1 MNVKKTSTAIAVL
14 ASLVSQ
20 ATVAANFT
28 NTVNTDTTTLLSGDT
43 VNTTDA
49 EGVQVFNP
57 LRPLDIGDTGSISI
71 SVDSAFMDSRGISAS
86 NGTNLNLG
94 TGTSINLNSSSSVT
108 GASGIGV
115 NIGGDSS
122 IKANTTDISI
132 SAVNTAIGI
141 NSYAGRSS
149 IDLGSNSVIRANSLA
164 GNASAIYLAEDT
176 ALQGNLRADQLHL
189 EASGNVAT
197 GLSVNG
203 YHNVNI
209 GSGSIISVAGK
220 NLSSGIIL
228 SGIKEGS
235 ITADTVTIRANGNNT
250 VGVRLN
256 NESATSIVDL
266 GRNSVITTNGTD
278 SSGIYSSVINSASF
292 NAESISV
299 HTVGSG
305 SHAIES
311 HSGSTTINA
320 GSQLIS
326 DAGIGVYAS
335 SQGSVSAPQVTVN
348 DSIIYGKEAGVYA
361 DSSSTLINLNN
372 TSISSDNTTIIASNG
387 GAVQFNGNGNI
398 SSSSGKAIEA
408 NNGRVNIYGKSNILG
423 DVSSENNGFVDLIL
437 DNSLISGDLIA
448 DSTSN
453 ISLSLENDSQWSGYS
468 QNAAKIALD
477 SSSSWILTGNSDVNS
492 LVNAGV
498 ISLNGAPGTVLTVT
512 GDYIGNNG
520 LLNFNTVLNDDTSA
534 TDKLVVN
541 GNTSGTSF
549 VSVNNVGGI
558 GMATLN
564 GIELIQVNGM
574 SDGDFVKNGR
584 IVAGAYEYSLVR
596 GTGVN
601 TNNWYLTN
609 ELVSN
614 PAPDLPPSVPVQ
626 RPEAGAYTANLA
638 AANNMFVTR
647 LHDRLGETQ
656 YIDAL
661 TGEQKVTSM
670 WLRNEGGHNRSRDI
684 NGQLNTQANRY
695 VVQLGGDI
703 AQWSNNGMDRFHLGV
718 MAGYGNSKSTTV
730 SQETGYNAK
739 GSIDG
744 YSTGVYGTWYAN
756 EVDKSGLYVDG
767 WMQYSWFNNTVDG
780 QALATE
786 EYKSKGISTSI
797 ESGYTFKMGENVA
810 KNATYFIQPKA
821 QVTWMGVKSDDHKE
835 ANGTIVSGE
844 GDGNIQTRLG
854 VKAFMNG
861 YSDQDKGKERVFQ
874 PFVEA
879 NWVHN
884 TKDIGTT
891 LNNVTVSQDGAANI
905 GELKVG
911 VEGQINRKVNLWGNV
926 GQQIGNKGYS
936 DTAVMLGVK
945 YNF

>member
-1 MNVKKTSTAIAVL
+1 MHIFNKNKLALSISGIIFFTNVQTVSATVFTNVNAGANQSLVIGSGDSVIHTANAGNAVSANGINSLVTATDTVINTLGNTSNAVNALNGGMVNLNNVAINVGGLTSYGLTAENGGVVGASNITIDTSSENSAGIHGAGGTLNLDIININTSGFKSYGILSDVAGSVINLSNGVIKTAGIQSHAITLDAGVVNL
-14 ASLVSQ
+14 AST
-20 ATVAANFT
+20 TVETYADLA
-28 NTVNTDTTTLLSGDT
+28 
-43 VNTTDA
+43 
-49 EGVQVFNP
+49 
-57 LRPLDIGDTGSISI
+57 R
-71 SVDSAFMDSRGISAS
+71 
-86 NGTNLNLG
+86 
-94 TGTSINLNSSSSVT
+94 
-108 GASGIGV
+108 GV
-115 NIGGDSS
+115 NINNGAEV
-122 IKANTTDISI
+122 IANDINI
-132 SAVNTAIGI
+132 ITH
-141 NSYAGRSS
+141 
-149 IDLGSNSVIRANSLA
+149 
-164 GNASAIYLAEDT
+164 GND
-176 ALQGNLRADQLHL
+176 RAD
-189 EASGNVAT
+189 GV
-197 GLSVNG
+197 
-203 YHNVNI
+203 
-209 GSGSIISVAGK
+209 SVAGK
-220 NLSSGIIL
+220 FTGFNINILTEGINTYAVTLRELGDLSISNSQLSSKSAAINF
-228 SGIKEGS
+228 
-235 ITADTVTIRANGNNT
+235 TAQATRTGAT
-250 VGVRLN
+250 AEFLN
-256 NESATSIVDL
+256 S
-266 GRNSVITTNGTD
+266 
-278 SSGIYSSVINSASF
+278 
-292 NAESISV
+292 
-299 HTVGSG
+299 
-305 SHAIES
+305 
-311 HSGSTTINA
+311 
-320 GSQLIS
+320 
-326 DAGIGVYAS
+326 
-335 SQGSVSAPQVTVN
+335 
-348 DSIIYGKEAGVYA
+348 
-361 DSSSTLINLNN
+361 
-372 TSISSDNTTIIASNG
+372 TIIAEDNVIVS
-387 GAVQFNGNGNI
+387 GNSIGQ
-398 SSSSGKAIEA
+398 
-408 NNGRVNIYGKSNILG
+408 V
-423 DVSSENNGFVDLIL
+423 
-437 DNSLISGDLIA
+437 SLINTVTHSASNKFASAGNNSIIDITARDKSVISGGLIA
-448 DSTSN
+448 DLTSN

-468 QNAAKIALD
+468 QNAAKISLD
-477 SSSSWILTGNSDVNS
+477 SSSSWILTGNSDVNN

-498 ISLNGAPGTVLTVT
+498 ISLNGAPGTTLMVT
-512 GDYIGNNG
+512 GDYIGDNG

>member
-1 MNVKKTSTAIAVL
+1 MHIFNKNKLALSISGIIFFTNVQTVSATVFTNVNAGANQSLVIGSGDSVIHTANAGNAVSANGINSLVTATDTVINTLGNTSNAVNALNGGMVNLSNVAINVGGLTSYGLTAENGGVVGASNVTIDTSSENSAGIHGAGGTLNLDTININTSGFKSYGILSDVAGSVINLSNGVIKTAGIQSHAITLDAGIVNL
-14 ASLVSQ
+14 AST
-20 ATVAANFT
+20 TVETYADLA
-28 NTVNTDTTTLLSGDT
+28 
-43 VNTTDA
+43 
-49 EGVQVFNP
+49 
-57 LRPLDIGDTGSISI
+57 R
-71 SVDSAFMDSRGISAS
+71 
-86 NGTNLNLG
+86 
-94 TGTSINLNSSSSVT
+94 
-108 GASGIGV
+108 GV
-115 NIGGDSS
+115 NINNGAEV
-122 IKANTTDISI
+122 IANDINI
-132 SAVNTAIGI
+132 ITH
-141 NSYAGRSS
+141 
-149 IDLGSNSVIRANSLA
+149 
-164 GNASAIYLAEDT
+164 GND
-176 ALQGNLRADQLHL
+176 RAD
-189 EASGNVAT
+189 GV
-197 GLSVNG
+197 
-203 YHNVNI
+203 
-209 GSGSIISVAGK
+209 SVAGK
-220 NLSSGIIL
+220 FTGFNINILTEGINTYAVTLRELGDLSISNSQLSSKSAAINF
-228 SGIKEGS
+228 
-235 ITADTVTIRANGNNT
+235 TAQATRTGAT
-250 VGVRLN
+250 AEFLN
-256 NESATSIVDL
+256 S
-266 GRNSVITTNGTD
+266 
-278 SSGIYSSVINSASF
+278 
-292 NAESISV
+292 
-299 HTVGSG
+299 
-305 SHAIES
+305 
-311 HSGSTTINA
+311 
-320 GSQLIS
+320 
-326 DAGIGVYAS
+326 
-335 SQGSVSAPQVTVN
+335 
-348 DSIIYGKEAGVYA
+348 
-361 DSSSTLINLNN
+361 
-372 TSISSDNTTIIASNG
+372 TIIAEDNVIVS
-387 GAVQFNGNGNI
+387 GNSIGQ
-398 SSSSGKAIEA
+398 
-408 NNGRVNIYGKSNILG
+408 V
-423 DVSSENNGFVDLIL
+423 
-437 DNSLISGDLIA
+437 SLINTVTHSASNKFASAGNNSIIDITARDKSVISGGLIA
-448 DSTSN
+448 DLTSN

-468 QNAAKIALD
+468 QNAAKISLD
-477 SSSSWILTGNSDVNS
+477 SSSSWILTGNSDVNN

-498 ISLNGAPGTVLTVT
+498 ISLNGAPSTTLTVT

-574 SDGDFVKNGR
+574 SDGDFVKSGR
-584 IVAGAYEYSLVR
+584 IVAGAYDYSLVR
-596 GTGVN
+596 GTGGN

-609 ELVSN
+609 ELISN
-614 PAPDLPPSVPVQ
+614 PAPVLPPSVPVQ

-670 WLRNEGGHNRSRDI
+670 WLRNEGGHNRSRDT

-703 AQWSNNGMDRFHLGV
+703 AQWSNNGMDRFHLGI

-744 YSTGVYGTWYAN
+744 YSTGVYGIWYAN
-756 EVDKSGLYVDG
+756 EVDKSGLYMDG

-786 EYKSKGISTSI
+786 EYKSKGISASI
-797 ESGYTFKMGENVA
+797 ESGYTFKIGENIA

-884 TKDIGTT
+884 TKDIGST

>member
-1 MNVKKTSTAIAVL
+1 MHIFNKNKLALSISGIIFFTNVQTVSATVFTNVNAGANQSLVIGSGDSVIHTANAGNAVSANGINSLVTATDTVINTLGNTSNAVNALNGGMVNLNNVAINVGGLTSYGLTAENGGVVGASNITIDTSSENSAGIHGAGGTLNLDIININTSGFKSYGILSDVAGSVINLSNGVIKTAGIQSHAITLDAGIVNL
-14 ASLVSQ
+14 AST
-20 ATVAANFT
+20 TVETYADLA
-28 NTVNTDTTTLLSGDT
+28 
-43 VNTTDA
+43 
-49 EGVQVFNP
+49 
-57 LRPLDIGDTGSISI
+57 R
-71 SVDSAFMDSRGISAS
+71 
-86 NGTNLNLG
+86 
-94 TGTSINLNSSSSVT
+94 
-108 GASGIGV
+108 GV
-115 NIGGDSS
+115 NINNGAEV
-122 IKANTTDISI
+122 IANDINI
-132 SAVNTAIGI
+132 ITH
-141 NSYAGRSS
+141 
-149 IDLGSNSVIRANSLA
+149 
-164 GNASAIYLAEDT
+164 GND
-176 ALQGNLRADQLHL
+176 RAD
-189 EASGNVAT
+189 GV
-197 GLSVNG
+197 
-203 YHNVNI
+203 
-209 GSGSIISVAGK
+209 SVAGK
-220 NLSSGIIL
+220 FTGFNINILTEGINTYAVTLRELGDLSISNSQLSSKSAAINF
-228 SGIKEGS
+228 
-235 ITADTVTIRANGNNT
+235 TAQATRTGAT
-250 VGVRLN
+250 AEFLN
-256 NESATSIVDL
+256 S
-266 GRNSVITTNGTD
+266 
-278 SSGIYSSVINSASF
+278 
-292 NAESISV
+292 
-299 HTVGSG
+299 
-305 SHAIES
+305 
-311 HSGSTTINA
+311 
-320 GSQLIS
+320 
-326 DAGIGVYAS
+326 
-335 SQGSVSAPQVTVN
+335 
-348 DSIIYGKEAGVYA
+348 
-361 DSSSTLINLNN
+361 
-372 TSISSDNTTIIASNG
+372 TIIAEDNVIVS
-387 GAVQFNGNGNI
+387 GNSIGQ
-398 SSSSGKAIEA
+398 
-408 NNGRVNIYGKSNILG
+408 V
-423 DVSSENNGFVDLIL
+423 
-437 DNSLISGDLIA
+437 SLINTVTHSASNKFASAGNNSIIDITARDKSVISGGLIA
-448 DSTSN
+448 DLTSN

-468 QNAAKIALD
+468 QNAAKISLD
-477 SSSSWILTGNSDVNS
+477 SSSSWILTGNSDVNN

-498 ISLNGAPGTVLTVT
+498 INLNGAPGTTLTVT

-574 SDGDFVKNGR
+574 SDGDFVKSGR

-596 GTGVN
+596 GTGGN

-609 ELVSN
+609 ELISN
-614 PAPDLPPSVPVQ
+614 PAPVLPPSVPVQ

-670 WLRNEGGHNRSRDI
+670 WLRNEGGHNRSRDT

-703 AQWSNNGMDRFHLGV
+703 AQWSNNGMDRFHLGI

-744 YSTGVYGTWYAN
+744 YSTGVYGIWYAN
-756 EVDKSGLYVDG
+756 EVDKSGLYMDG

-786 EYKSKGISTSI
+786 EYKSKGMSASI
-797 ESGYTFKMGENVA
+797 ESGYTFKIGENIA

-884 TKDIGTT
+884 TKDIGST

>member
-1 MNVKKTSTAIAVL
+1 MHIFNKNKLALSISGIIFFTNVQTVSATVFTNVNAGANQSLVIGSGDSVIHTANAGNAVSANGINSLVTATDTVINTLGNTSNAVNALNGGMVNLNNVAINVGGLTSYGLTAENGGVVGASNITIDTSSENSAGIHGAGGTLNLDIININTSGFKSYGILSDVAGSVINLSNGVIKTAGIQSHAITLDAGIVNL
-14 ASLVSQ
+14 AST
-20 ATVAANFT
+20 TVETYADLA
-28 NTVNTDTTTLLSGDT
+28 
-43 VNTTDA
+43 
-49 EGVQVFNP
+49 
-57 LRPLDIGDTGSISI
+57 R
-71 SVDSAFMDSRGISAS
+71 
-86 NGTNLNLG
+86 
-94 TGTSINLNSSSSVT
+94 
-108 GASGIGV
+108 GV
-115 NIGGDSS
+115 NINNGAEV
-122 IKANTTDISI
+122 IANDINI
-132 SAVNTAIGI
+132 ITH
-141 NSYAGRSS
+141 
-149 IDLGSNSVIRANSLA
+149 
-164 GNASAIYLAEDT
+164 GND
-176 ALQGNLRADQLHL
+176 RAD
-189 EASGNVAT
+189 GV
-197 GLSVNG
+197 
-203 YHNVNI
+203 
-209 GSGSIISVAGK
+209 SVAGK
-220 NLSSGIIL
+220 FTGFNINILTEGINTYAVTLRELGDLSISNSQLSSKSAAINF
-228 SGIKEGS
+228 
-235 ITADTVTIRANGNNT
+235 TAQATRTGAT
-250 VGVRLN
+250 AEFLN
-256 NESATSIVDL
+256 S
-266 GRNSVITTNGTD
+266 
-278 SSGIYSSVINSASF
+278 
-292 NAESISV
+292 
-299 HTVGSG
+299 
-305 SHAIES
+305 
-311 HSGSTTINA
+311 
-320 GSQLIS
+320 
-326 DAGIGVYAS
+326 
-335 SQGSVSAPQVTVN
+335 
-348 DSIIYGKEAGVYA
+348 
-361 DSSSTLINLNN
+361 
-372 TSISSDNTTIIASNG
+372 TIIAEDNVIVS
-387 GAVQFNGNGNI
+387 GNSIGQ
-398 SSSSGKAIEA
+398 
-408 NNGRVNIYGKSNILG
+408 V
-423 DVSSENNGFVDLIL
+423 
-437 DNSLISGDLIA
+437 SLINTVTHSASNKFASAGNNSIIDITARDKSVISGGLIA
-448 DSTSN
+448 DLTSN

-468 QNAAKIALD
+468 QNAAKISLD
-477 SSSSWILTGNSDVNS
+477 SSSSWILTGNSDVNN

-498 ISLNGAPGTVLTVT
+498 ISLNGAPGTTLMVT
-512 GDYIGNNG
+512 GDYIGDNG

>member
-1 MNVKKTSTAIAVL
+1 MAILNFYVIFIHPLINETWYSPMHIFNKNKLVLSISGIIFFTNVQTVSATVFTNVNAGANQ
-14 ASLVSQ
+14 SLVIGSGDSVIH
-20 ATVAANFT
+20 TANAGNAVSADGINSLVT
-28 NTVNTDTTTLLSGDT
+28 ATDTVINTLGNTSNAVNALNGGVVNLNNVAINVSGLT
-43 VNTTDA
+43 SYGITA
-49 EGVQVFNP
+49 ENGGVV
-57 LRPLDIGDTGSISI
+57 R
-71 SVDSAFMDSRGISAS
+71 AS
-86 NGTNLNLG
+86 NVTIDISSENSAGIHGAGGTLNLNTININTLDFKSYG
-94 TGTSINLNSSSSVT
+94 ILSYVAGSVINLSNGVIKTAGIQSHAVT
-108 GASGIGV
+108 VDAGIV
-115 NIGGDSS
+115 NL
-122 IKANTTDISI
+122 ANTTVETFADL
-132 SAVNTAIGI
+132 ARGI
-141 NSYAGRSS
+141 N
-149 IDLGSNSVIRANSLA
+149 INNGSEVIANDINIITH
-164 GNASAIYLAEDT
+164 GND
-176 ALQGNLRADQLHL
+176 RAD
-189 EASGNVAT
+189 G
-197 GLSVNG
+197 
-203 YHNVNI
+203 
-209 GSGSIISVAGK
+209 ISVAGK
-220 NLSSGIIL
+220 FTGFNVNVLT
-228 SGIKEGS
+228 EGLN
-235 ITADTVTIRANGNNT
+235 TYAVTLRELG
-250 VGVRLN
+250 
-256 NESATSIVDL
+256 DL
-266 GRNSVITTNGTD
+266 
-278 SSGIYSSVINSASF
+278 
-292 NAESISV
+292 SISNSLLPSKSSAINF
-299 HTVGSG
+299 TAQATRVGATAEFFNS
-305 SHAIES
+305 
-311 HSGSTTINA
+311 
-320 GSQLIS
+320 
-326 DAGIGVYAS
+326 
-335 SQGSVSAPQVTVN
+335 
-348 DSIIYGKEAGVYA
+348 
-361 DSSSTLINLNN
+361 
-372 TSISSDNTTIIASNG
+372 TIIAEDNVIVS
-387 GAVQFNGNGNI
+387 GNSIGQ
-398 SSSSGKAIEA
+398 
-408 NNGRVNIYGKSNILG
+408 V
-423 DVSSENNGFVDLIL
+423 
-437 DNSLISGDLIA
+437 SLINTVTHSASNKFASAGNNSIMDITARDKSAISGGLIA

-498 ISLNGAPGTVLTVT
+498 INLNGAPGTVLTVT

-614 PAPDLPPSVPVQ
+614 PDPDLPPSVPVQ

-835 ANGTIVSGE
+835 TNGTIVSGE